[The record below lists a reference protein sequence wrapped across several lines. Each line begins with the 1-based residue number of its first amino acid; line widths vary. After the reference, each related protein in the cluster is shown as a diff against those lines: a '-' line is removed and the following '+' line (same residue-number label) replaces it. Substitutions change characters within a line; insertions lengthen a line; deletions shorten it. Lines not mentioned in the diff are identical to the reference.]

1 MEYTPQ
7 ALLVDAGLI
16 GMLLIIG
23 TLARAKIKPLQT
35 MMIPASVIAGALG
48 LLLGPNGLG
57 FLPFSDQLG
66 TYGSLLIVLV
76 FACLALTDDFNIF
89 KIGRNVAGFA
99 AYGVLMYSLQV
110 VIGLVLVL
118 VLLGPLLGAPDS
130 IGLMLFA
137 GWAGGFGSAAAI
149 GAVFADAGQPEV
161 QSIAFTAATVGML
174 VGVVG
179 GIIQAKI
186 GAMRGHAKEFA
197 GMKSMPEDLRTGV
210 LDQIK
215 TRPSIGTHTFSGG
228 TIESLAFQ
236 AAIVAG
242 VSAGAYGIN
251 LLLGELL
258 PAVTFPLFSI
268 AFIVGL
274 VLRGLMAA
282 SKTRK
287 YIDPDSLR
295 SISGAA
301 TDVLVVCGMVSI
313 VPSIV
318 ADNWLALLILFLV
331 GLAFC
336 LFLGFFAAP
345 RLMKDGWFERQL
357 FTWGWATGAVATGI
371 ALLRIV
377 DPRMKSRT
385 LEDFSIAYL
394 PVVPVEVAA
403 ITFVPLL
410 VIGGAAWAAVGIWG
424 AIAIVAAIGAA
435 IVIFTGRK
443 AQRSPDGESSAAAA
457 VGGGSSSK

>member
-23 TLARAKIKPLQT
+23 TLARATIKPLQT
-35 MMIPASVIAGALG
+35 MMIPASVIAGVLG
-48 LLLGPNGLG
+48 LVLGPNGFGL
-57 FLPFSDQLG
+57 LPFSDQLG
-66 TYGSLLIVLV
+66 TYGSLLIVIV
-76 FACLALTDDFNIF
+76 FACLALTDDFNLF

-99 AYGVLMYSLQV
+99 AYGVLMYALQV
-110 VIGLVLVL
+110 VVGLVLVL
-118 VLLGPLLGAPDS
+118 LLLGPLLDAPDS

-149 GAVFADAGQPEV
+149 GAVFADAGQPDV
-161 QSIAFTAATVGML
+161 QSIAFTSATVGML

-186 GAMRGHAKEFA
+186 GAVRGHAKEFA
-197 GMKSMPEDLRTGV
+197 GMTSMPEDLRTGV
-210 LDQIK
+210 LDQVK
-215 TRPSIGTHTFSGG
+215 ARPVIGTHTFSGG

-236 AAIVAG
+236 AAIVAA
-242 VSAGAYGIN
+242 VAAGAYGIN
-251 LLLGELL
+251 LVLGELV
-258 PAVTFPLFSI
+258 PAIAFPLFSI
-268 AFIVGL
+268 AFLVGL
-274 VLRGLMAA
+274 ALRGVMAVT
-282 SKTRK
+282 KTRK
-287 YIDPDSLR
+287 FIDPDSLR

-318 ADNWLALLILFLV
+318 ADQWVSLLILFLV
-331 GLAFC
+331 GLALC
-336 LFLGFFAAP
+336 LFLGRFAAP
-345 RLMKDGWFERQL
+345 RLMQDGWFERQL

-377 DPRMKSRT
+377 DPRMTSRT

-403 ITFVPLL
+403 VTFVPLL
-410 VIGGAAWAAVGIWG
+410 VIGGAAWTAVGIWG
-424 AIAIVAAIGAA
+424 AIALVAAIGAV
-435 IVIFTGRK
+435 IVIATGR
-443 AQRSPDGESSAAAA
+443 RSRGGP
-457 VGGGSSSK
+457 GGGATADAGYRSATASN